1 MSISKIHGVQIQI
14 TISRI
19 MARHLEKACGPLEP
33 FTQVELTLKLLAD
46 HIIKEL
52 PHPEEMLEE
61 FKILRGNSAYQGLT
75 HVSTSLTPLKI
86 FLYRKSL
93 FVSRHIKRL
102 YVDFGILT

>member
-1 MSISKIHGVQIQI
+1 
-14 TISRI
+14 

-75 HVSTSLTPLKI
+75 HVST
-86 FLYRKSL
+86 
-93 FVSRHIKRL
+93 H
-102 YVDFGILT
+102 